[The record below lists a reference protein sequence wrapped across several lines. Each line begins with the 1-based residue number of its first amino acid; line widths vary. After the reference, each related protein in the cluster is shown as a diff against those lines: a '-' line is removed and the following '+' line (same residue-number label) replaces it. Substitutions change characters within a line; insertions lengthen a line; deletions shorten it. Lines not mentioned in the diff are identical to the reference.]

1 MKKLLALV
9 LALIICLCYAA
20 CGSVST
26 STAATESTGFY
37 APADENAAAGAAAEA
52 VAQDSG
58 MPAGGSNQVSELR
71 DDRKI
76 IYTAS
81 MDLEAVD
88 YDATVNALT
97 QAVQTVGGYVASSSQ
112 YNSGSAENPIRS
124 ASYVFRIPAD
134 KYKAFLAEVNGAGNV
149 TYQDESTEDVTTQY
163 IDVEARLKSLRAQET
178 RLMEMLNQAGELE
191 TLLAVQDQ
199 LTEVQYQIENYTAQ
213 QRSLD
218 RLTAYSTVHVNI
230 EEVKRITETQNTF
243 GQRISVAFRNSWIG
257 FADGCQNLVVA
268 IVYLLPSLLVLAVI
282 VVVVLVIVRTAT
294 KKSRARKAAIPQ
306 AYYRPVQPQPQAQP
320 APTTPEDAEKK

>member
-20 CGSVST
+20 CGSVSS
-26 STAATESTGFY
+26 STAATGGGEFY
-37 APADENAAAGAAAEA
+37 ASAEKDAAPAA
-52 VAQDSG
+52 VAEDAG
-58 MPAGGSNQVSELR
+58 MPSGDSNQVSELQ

-112 YNSGSAENPIRS
+112 YNSGSAENPIRN
-124 ASYVFRIPAD
+124 ASYRFRVPAD
-134 KYKAFLAEVNGAGNV
+134 KYKDFLAEVNGAGNV

-213 QRSLD
+213 QRTLD
-218 RLTAYSTVHVNI
+218 RLTAYSTVHVNVQ
-230 EEVKRITETQNTF
+230 EVKRITETQNTF

-257 FADGCQNLVVA
+257 FADGCQNLVIA

-282 VVVVLVIVRTAT
+282 VVVVLVIVRVAT

-306 AYYRPVQPQPQAQP
+306 AYYRPVQPQPQPQAQP
-320 APTTPEDAEKK
+320 APTTPEDTEQK